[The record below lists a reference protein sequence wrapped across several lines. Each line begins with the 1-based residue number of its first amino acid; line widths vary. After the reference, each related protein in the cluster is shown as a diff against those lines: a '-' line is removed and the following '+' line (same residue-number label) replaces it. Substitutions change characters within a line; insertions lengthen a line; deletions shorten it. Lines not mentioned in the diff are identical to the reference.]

1 MRKFFTHFFRY
12 KCLEKISGTDCVKNE
27 EHTRQ
32 SQEVEEYPTYG
43 EKKEY

>member
-1 MRKFFTHFFRY
+1 MRKFFTNFFRY

-27 EHTRQ
+27 ER
-32 SQEVEEYPTYG
+32 QEVEEYPTYG